1 MDVVRFMNLRLDVS
15 AGEAVA
21 AVMANEVDTKRVAT
35 LVTPTGCV
43 CRPRPF
49 HAPLV
54 EGHEHGSQFH
64 ALVGEMVL
72 VTRRMLGIHSALDY
86 LAIFELTK
94 TVREDVAR
102 CAGVR
107 SDLIEAVH
115 SVDEF
120 ADSDKRP
127 PFPDDLQC
135 RRHRTWP
142 PLRWLE
148 CHHVEPLGAGFSTQP
163 LTFPNTVMYN
173 LHE

>member
-1 MDVVRFMNLRLDVS
+1 MDVVRFMNLRLNVS
-15 AGEAVA
+15 AGKVVA
-21 AVMANEVDTKRVAT
+21 AVMADEVDTKRMAT
-35 LVTPTGCV
+35 LVTPTGRV
-43 CRPRPF
+43 CRSRPF
-49 HAPLV
+49 RAPLV
-54 EGHEHGSQFH
+54 EGDEHGNQFH

-142 PLRWLE
+142 PLHWLE
-148 CHHVEPLGAGFSTQP
+148 RHHVEPLGAGFSSQP